1 MKAFL
6 ITANHEMQSC
16 TVQVVDVR
24 QRPFKYLPDVFE
36 AEYEH
41 INELL
46 GASYFDLVRSPKGK
60 LAKHCGFVDG
70 EGLLESKDGY
80 ILCPDLYELPLA
92 GPILLLGDAFHP
104 QLGGISSAA
113 TVADSEVIALFSNAY
128 VSRRYAKAAHD
139 LAEQTMALEHPEVIV
154 MRVSPEM

>member
-6 ITANHEMQSC
+6 ITANHEMQTCS
-16 TVQVVDVR
+16 VQVVDVR
-24 QRPFKYLPDVFE
+24 QRPFEDLPGVFE

-70 EGLLESKDGY
+70 EGLLQSQEGY

-92 GPILLLGDAFHP
+92 GPILLLGDDFHP
-104 QLGGISSAA
+104 QLGGISCAA
-113 TVADSEVIALFSNAY
+113 TVADSDVVALFTKAY
-128 VSRRYAKAAHD
+128 VTRRYAKAAHD
-139 LAEQTMALEHPEVIV
+139 LAEQTTAQEHPDVIV